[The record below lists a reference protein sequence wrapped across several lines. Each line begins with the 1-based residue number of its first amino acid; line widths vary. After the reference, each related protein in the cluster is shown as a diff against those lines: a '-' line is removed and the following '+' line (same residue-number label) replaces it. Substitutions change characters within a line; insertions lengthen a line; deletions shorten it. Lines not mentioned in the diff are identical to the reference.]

1 MNKPRISIGI
11 DTSNYKTSVAAVD
24 ENGNILCNVQKYLD
38 VKKGER
44 GLRQST
50 ALFQHVNNLPELIDD
65 CFNAITR
72 DQVVCVSVSAKPRP
86 IEGSYMPVFNAG
98 ISAGRML
105 SASLGVPFYSFSHQE
120 GHIEAVRFFSPLKE
134 REELLSFHFSGGTT
148 EALLMKNGSLTVAGG
163 SLDIAFGQVLDRVG
177 VALGMAFPCGEE
189 MDKIACSGRRGEKN
203 LLPVIKCAD
212 GFVNLS
218 GIETRCQREVDRI
231 EKEQL
236 IVMLFERIGQAIC
249 AMTEQLLQKYKVSS
263 VLFAGGVSSSRF
275 IRRYVEEQLKGID
288 ICFGKPEL
296 STDNAVGTAILGGK
310 EIWR

>member
-105 SASLGVPFYSFSHQE
+105 STSLGVPFYSFSHQE
-120 GHIEAVRFFSPLKE
+120 GHI
-134 REELLSFHFSGGTT
+134 
-148 EALLMKNGSLTVAGG
+148 
-163 SLDIAFGQVLDRVG
+163 
-177 VALGMAFPCGEE
+177 
-189 MDKIACSGRRGEKN
+189 
-203 LLPVIKCAD
+203 
-212 GFVNLS
+212 
-218 GIETRCQREVDRI
+218 
-231 EKEQL
+231 
-236 IVMLFERIGQAIC
+236 
-249 AMTEQLLQKYKVSS
+249 
-263 VLFAGGVSSSRF
+263 
-275 IRRYVEEQLKGID
+275 
-288 ICFGKPEL
+288 
-296 STDNAVGTAILGGK
+296 
-310 EIWR
+310 